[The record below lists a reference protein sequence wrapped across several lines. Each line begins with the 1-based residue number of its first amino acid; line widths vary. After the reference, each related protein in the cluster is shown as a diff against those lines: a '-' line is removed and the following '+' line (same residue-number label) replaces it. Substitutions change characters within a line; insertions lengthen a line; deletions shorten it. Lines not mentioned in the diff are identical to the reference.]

1 MILLRIRVTT
11 ITATVYTEQLYPGL
25 LQEMKYKYAKKICA
39 LLMITLLSGTVL
51 LTNGCT
57 GGPATANDG
66 NTVKVHYTGT
76 LEDGTTFDTSV
87 GREPLEFTLG
97 EGKMIPGFEEAVKGM
112 QVGQSKT
119 ITIPAEEAYGPY
131 YDDLVI
137 IVERDQLPEGLD
149 PEVDQQLQMQQTDG
163 RTAVV
168 IVTDVSETT
177 ITVDANH
184 HLAGKD
190 LTFEIELVEIK

>member
-1 MILLRIRVTT
+1 M
-11 ITATVYTEQLYPGL
+11 ASDGDTVR
-25 LQEMKYKYAKKICA
+25 
-39 LLMITLLSGTVL
+39 
-51 LTNGCT
+51 
-57 GGPATANDG
+57 
-66 NTVKVHYTGT
+66 VHYTGT

-97 EGKMIPGFEEAVKGM
+97 EGKMIPGFEKAVYGLT
-112 QVGQSKT
+112 VGKSKT
-119 ITIPAEEAYGPY
+119 VTIPAEEAYGPHR
-131 YDDLVI
+131 DDLVI
-137 IVERDQLPEGLD
+137 VVEREQLPADLD
-149 PEVDQQLQMQQTDG
+149 PKVDQQLQMQQTDG

-184 HLAGKD
+184 PLAGKD